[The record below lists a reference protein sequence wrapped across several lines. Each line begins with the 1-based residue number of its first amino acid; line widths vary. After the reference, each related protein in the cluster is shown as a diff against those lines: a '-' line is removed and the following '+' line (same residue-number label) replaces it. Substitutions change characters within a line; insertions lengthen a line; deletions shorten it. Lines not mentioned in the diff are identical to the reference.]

1 MKNCQPRVTF
11 DALIAISLCQ
21 SRHNT
26 GMNRRKRHPRIGS
39 DFEDF
44 LRDEGRLEKA
54 TAVAIKRVL
63 APGKQT
69 RLKHNPRIDGQW
81 TKEAEDRLTAYRK
94 GELKAIPLQEVLAKY
109 RVK

>member
-44 LRDEGRLEKA
+44 LRDEGRLEEA
-54 TAVAIKRVL
+54 TAVAIRRVFAWEIQRAMDSAGASKTEMARRL
-63 APGKQT
+63 SGGKT
-69 RLKHNPRIDGQW
+69 S
-81 TKEAEDRLTAYRK
+81 
-94 GELKAIPLQEVLAKY
+94 
-109 RVK
+109 